1 MKLERLLRTTIGV
14 FSLLMLFAFAQ
25 SSSAQQKVLLL
36 GLEDQP
42 KTLDPRYATDA
53 AGMRISQN
61 LLFSPLVQLGYDL
74 QIVPDLAERW
84 EIKGDKIYRF
94 YLKKG
99 IKFQDGQPLTAED
112 VKFTFEHLKDPEV
125 KSPFAG
131 TYQVID
137 TIMVKSP
144 LVVEF
149 KLAQPD
155 ASFLTKVI
163 MSILPKHILTGAT
176 KEEFPSRLI
185 GSGPFR
191 FVSQN
196 PNEIIL
202 EKNNSYF
209 QGAPKLDQIVFK
221 IVKDNNTRFLKMQKG
236 ELDLAINVIQLDK
249 MDDFKKPPLNEM
261 YTVIEN
267 PGVGYNYISFNMRT
281 PQLQDKRVR
290 QAIAF
295 GIDVDELI
303 KYQLEGHAGRAI
315 GLLSPVNWFHEPNV
329 WKYSYDPKKAE
340 QLLEATG
347 LKNTDANGPKPRLV
361 LELKTSNNTQSVEVG
376 RIIQAQLAKIGIKID
391 LKSYEWGT
399 YYGDVTS
406 GNFQMA
412 TMQWAGVTEP
422 DFFYD
427 IFHSGQ
433 VPPAGRN
440 RSLYQNPKI
449 DQLTEKGRI
458 TLDPKKRKAIY
469 SEVQKIVAEDLPY
482 VSLWHA
488 NNISIVKKNI
498 TGYKQ
503 HPAGSYLSF
512 NEIDIQK

>member
-1 MKLERLLRTTIGV
+1 MKLNKPLRIAINV
-14 FSLLMLFAFAQ
+14 FSILLIFAFAQ
-25 SSSAQQKVLLL
+25 TSLAQQKILQL

-53 AGMRISQN
+53 AGMRISQH
-61 LLFSPLVQLGYDL
+61 LLFSSLVQLGYDL

-84 EIKGDKIYRF
+84 EIKEDKIYRF

-99 IKFQDGQPLTAED
+99 IKFHDGQPLTAED
-112 VKFTFEHLKDPEV
+112 VKFTFEHLKDPEI

-131 TYQVID
+131 NYKDIE
-137 TIMVKSP
+137 TITVKSP
-144 LVVEF
+144 LIVEF
-149 KLAQPD
+149 KLAQPN
-155 ASFLTKVI
+155 ASFLIKTI
-163 MSILPKHILTGAT
+163 LAILPKHILTGAA
-176 KEEFPSRLI
+176 KEEFPSRLT

-191 FVSQN
+191 FVSQT

-209 QGAPKLDQIVFK
+209 KDAPKLDQIVFK

-249 MDDFKKPPLNEM
+249 VDDFKKPPLSDL

-267 PGVGYNYISFNMRT
+267 PGIGYNYVSFNMRT

-290 QAIAF
+290 QAIAL

-303 KYQLEGHAGRAI
+303 KYQLEGHAGRAL
-315 GLLSPVNWFHEPNV
+315 GLLSPVFWFHEPNV
-329 WKYSYDPKKAE
+329 QKYSYDPKKAE
-340 QLLEATG
+340 ELLEAAG
-347 LKNTDANGPKPRLV
+347 LKNSDAGGSKSRLI
-361 LELKTSNNTQSVEVG
+361 LELKTSNNTQSVEIG

-412 TMQWAGVTEP
+412 TMQWIGFTDP

-433 VPPAGRN
+433 IPPAGRN
-440 RSLYQNPKI
+440 RSLYQNVKV

-458 TLDPKKRKAIY
+458 TLDSKKRKTIY
-469 SEVQKIVAEDLPY
+469 AEVQKIVAEDLPY

-488 NNISIVKKNI
+488 NNISIVKKSI

-503 HPAGSYLSF
+503 HPTGGYQSF